1 MVAAVVPHAAAS
13 DEVLHIAAEVQ
24 KTPAQV
30 ALNWCTAH
38 ENVIAIPKSNRQERI
53 AENCGASGWRL
64 STAQIQRLDAAFH

>member
-1 MVAAVVPHAAAS
+1 
-13 DEVLHIAAEVQ
+13 
-24 KTPAQV
+24 V